1 MYNEEKPIIVD
12 NINESY
18 EEIVK
23 ELKEKYSEEILR
35 NIDEIKRQSYG
46 QLSAAFN
53 DCATG
58 LLEEIEDLKKEIDRR
73 KKEFYMSAEYS
84 DTQAKLVA
92 LRKELSASD
101 DDSKSEIEKKLSRT
115 MDRVSTLN
123 VTIKN
128 RLKPL
133 SDKLKEDIS
142 TLKAVYSSSEN
153 GFAKIRDEFLDR
165 IDDVITDGI
174 TSFNE
179 ELSEINAKFGIIC
192 DKTEFPFDENTLKI
206 KIELFP
212 KELTDEDPD
221 ENTTDKTCDSGLKN

>member
-1 MYNEEKPIIVD
+1 MYNEDKPIIVD
-12 NINESY
+12 NLNESY

-84 DTQAKLVA
+84 ETQAKLVA

-212 KELTDEDPD
+212 KELTDEEPD

>member
-12 NINESY
+12 NVNESY

-84 DTQAKLVA
+84 ETQAKLVA

-115 MDRVSTLN
+115 LDRVSTLN

-142 TLKAVYSSSEN
+142 TPKAVYSSSEN

-192 DKTEFPFDENTLKI
+192 DKTEFPFDENILKI

-212 KELTDEDPD
+212 KELTDEEPD
-221 ENTTDKTCDSGLKN
+221 ENTTDKTCDSGFKN

>member
-1 MYNEEKPIIVD
+1 MYNDEKPIIVD
-12 NINESY
+12 DVNESY

-58 LLEEIEDLKKEIDRR
+58 LLGEIEDLKKEIGRR
-73 KKEFYMSAEYS
+73 KKEFYKSAEYS
-84 DTQAKLVA
+84 EAQAKLVT
-92 LRKELSASD
+92 LRKELSAVSD
-101 DDSKSEIEKKLSRT
+101 DLKSETEKKLSRA

-123 VTIKN
+123 VTINN

-133 SDKLKEDIS
+133 SDKLKDDIS

-153 GFAKIRDEFLDR
+153 GFAKIRDEFL
-165 IDDVITDGI
+165 
-174 TSFNE
+174 
-179 ELSEINAKFGIIC
+179 
-192 DKTEFPFDENTLKI
+192 TEFPFDENTLKI

-212 KELTDEDPD
+212 KELTDEEVNEETID
-221 ENTTDKTCDSGLKN
+221 ENCDSGLKN

>member
-12 NINESY
+12 NVNESY

-23 ELKEKYSEEILR
+23 ELKKKYSEEILR

-84 DTQAKLVA
+84 EVQAKLVT

-212 KELTDEDPD
+212 KELTDEEPD

>member
-1 MYNEEKPIIVD
+1 
-12 NINESY
+12 
-18 EEIVK
+18 
-23 ELKEKYSEEILR
+23 
-35 NIDEIKRQSYG
+35 
-46 QLSAAFN
+46 
-53 DCATG
+53 
-58 LLEEIEDLKKEIDRR
+58 
-73 KKEFYMSAEYS
+73 MSAEYS
-84 DTQAKLVA
+84 EAQAKLVA

-212 KELTDEDPD
+212 KELTDEEPD

>member
-12 NINESY
+12 NVNESY

-84 DTQAKLVA
+84 ETQAKLVA

-115 MDRVSTLN
+115 LDRVSTLN

-212 KELTDEDPD
+212 KELTDEEVNEETID
-221 ENTTDKTCDSGLKN
+221 ENCDSGLKN

>member
-12 NINESY
+12 NVNESY

-84 DTQAKLVA
+84 EAQAKLVA

-115 MDRVSTLN
+115 M
-123 VTIKN
+123 
-128 RLKPL
+128 
-133 SDKLKEDIS
+133 DIS

-212 KELTDEDPD
+212 KELTDEEPD
-221 ENTTDKTCDSGLKN
+221 ENTTDITCDSGLKN

>member
-12 NINESY
+12 NVNESY

-84 DTQAKLVA
+84 ESQAKLVA
-92 LRKELSASD
+92 LRKELSAAD
-101 DDSKSEIEKKLSRT
+101 ADSKPEIEKKLSRT

-212 KELTDEDPD
+212 KELTDEEPD

>member
-12 NINESY
+12 NVNESY

-46 QLSAAFN
+46 QLSSAFN

-73 KKEFYMSAEYS
+73 KKEFYMSTEYS
-84 DTQAKLVA
+84 EAQAKLVT

-179 ELSEINAKFGIIC
+179 ELSEINAKFGIFC

-212 KELTDEDPD
+212 KELTDEEPD

>member
-12 NINESY
+12 NVNESY

-84 DTQAKLVA
+84 EAQTKLVA

-212 KELTDEDPD
+212 KELTDEEPD
-221 ENTTDKTCDSGLKN
+221 ENTTDITCDSGLKN

>member
-12 NINESY
+12 DVNESY

-84 DTQAKLVA
+84 ETQAKLVA

-115 MDRVSTLN
+115 LDRVSTLN

-192 DKTEFPFDENTLKI
+192 DKTEFPFDENILKI

-212 KELTDEDPD
+212 KELTDEETD
-221 ENTTDKTCDSGLKN
+221 ENTTDKTCDSGFKN

>member
-1 MYNEEKPIIVD
+1 MYNDEKPIIVD
-12 NINESY
+12 DVNESY

-35 NIDEIKRQSYG
+35 NIDKVKRQSYG

-84 DTQAKLVA
+84 ETQAKLVA

-192 DKTEFPFDENTLKI
+192 DKTEFPFNENTLKI

-212 KELTDEDPD
+212 KELTDEEVNEETID
-221 ENTTDKTCDSGLKN
+221 ENCDSGLKN

>member
-12 NINESY
+12 NVNESY

-23 ELKEKYSEEILR
+23 ELKKKYSEEILR

-58 LLEEIEDLKKEIDRR
+58 LLEGIEDLKKEIDRR

-84 DTQAKLVA
+84 ETQAKLVA

-179 ELSEINAKFGIIC
+179 ELSEINAKFGIFC

-212 KELTDEDPD
+212 KELTDEEPD

>member
-1 MYNEEKPIIVD
+1 MYNDEKPIIVD
-12 NINESY
+12 DVNESY

-35 NIDEIKRQSYG
+35 NIDKVKRQSYG

-58 LLEEIEDLKKEIDRR
+58 LLGEIEDLKKEIGRR
-73 KKEFYMSAEYS
+73 KKEFYKSAEYS
-84 DTQAKLVA
+84 EAQAKLVI
-92 LRKELSASD
+92 LRKELSAVSD
-101 DDSKSEIEKKLSRT
+101 DLKSETEKKLSRA

-123 VTIKN
+123 VTINN

-133 SDKLKEDIS
+133 SDKLKDDIS

-179 ELSEINAKFGIIC
+179 ELSEINAKFGVIG

-212 KELTDEDPD
+212 KELTDEEVNEETID
-221 ENTTDKTCDSGLKN
+221 ENCDSGLKN

>member
-12 NINESY
+12 NVNESY

-84 DTQAKLVA
+84 ETQAKLVA

-115 MDRVSTLN
+115 LDRVSTLN

>member
-12 NINESY
+12 NVNESY

-84 DTQAKLVA
+84 EAQAKLVT

-212 KELTDEDPD
+212 KELTDEETD

>member
-12 NINESY
+12 NVNESY

-84 DTQAKLVA
+84 ETQAKLVA

-115 MDRVSTLN
+115 LDRVSTLN

-192 DKTEFPFDENTLKI
+192 DKTEFPFDENILKI

-212 KELTDEDPD
+212 KELTDEEPD
-221 ENTTDKTCDSGLKN
+221 ENTTDKTCDSGFKN